1 MRTLLTMTLGAAM
14 LMGPNAA
21 LADGGEPQDAELLG
35 AKTVGVLP
43 VLATGVS
50 RQETYLHVTA
60 MVMRGVEANVGG
72 DGAKLVP
79 MEASGD
85 GGFAFAG
92 ESTSADVRIL
102 RFAFVLGGLAS
113 NGGDEALFKQAVA
126 FLESERE
133 AIAGLEPRLIAAVD
147 RYLTGAKAGQVN
159 AQAVVDSLGAAE
171 VGIANG
177 PERAHGYYA
186 TGVWLG
192 LTYLAL
198 AVDEPNPNFYGMAA
212 PLATLLEEDAGFG
225 GSDLALAK
233 EVRALGE
240 LLATPRASLDAVERH
255 LAAALDVE
263 ADAP

>member
-1 MRTLLTMTLGAAM
+1 MRTLVTMMFGAAM

-21 LADGGEPQDAELLG
+21 LAEGGDPQDAELLG

-43 VLATGVS
+43 VLATGMS

-79 MEASGD
+79 MEASD

-113 NGGDEALFKQAVA
+113 NAADAELFKQAVG

-147 RYLTGAKAGQVN
+147 RYITGAKAGQVN
-159 AQAVVDSLGAAE
+159 AQALVDSLGAAE

-192 LTYLAL
+192 LSYLAL
-198 AVDEPNPNFYGMAA
+198 AAGEPDPNFYGMAA

-240 LLATPRASLDAVERH
+240 LLSTPRASLAGVQRH
-255 LAAALDVE
+255 LEAALAVE